1 VSTEP
6 AVAVIDLSKEPST
19 AVEAPA
25 SPTPPSPPR
34 LTDEVRQ
41 RLAVVGSDAMSWWA
55 TGFVVFVT
63 ALLRLVNLGHPPQ
76 IIFDE
81 TYYATEGQELL
92 AHGVEWRPESNTG
105 DFVVHPPLGKWLIA
119 LGEWAFRDGGQ
130 YTAFGW
136 RISAAIAGIISVLI
150 VTRITRRLFRSTVLG
165 CVAGLLMA
173 LDGLHFVLSRAAL
186 LDIFLTVFVVAAFGC
201 VMMDRDQRRVQVL
214 RALESGEK
222 PAFRIRGWLLL
233 GGLMLGC
240 AASVKQSGA
249 FFVPAV
255 FLIVL
260 IWEVGLRRT
269 ISSSAPWLHATRGIA
284 GWLGGF
290 TFIGVAAYIAS
301 WSGWFATDTG
311 YNRHWL
317 AAQGKSEMPIIGAL
331 INLWEYHK
339 AAYGFHRGLSSQHDY
354 QSWPWQW
361 LLMGRPVAFYW
372 ETNQPC
378 GAEKCAAEVLL
389 LGTPILWWS
398 FIPALAGLLWFGI
411 AQRDR
416 RAAGIGIMIAAG
428 LLPWFWYHYDGGRT
442 MFVFY
447 ALPAEPFLVM
457 AVVYVLGAIMGPA
470 PLATGDGMRLG
481 RIDSNVFFERR
492 GIGALVIGA
501 YVLLVA
507 ACFAYFYPIYVGE
520 SIPYEDWWAR
530 MWLGTRWV

>member
-1 VSTEP
+1 MSTEP
-6 AVAVIDLSKEPST
+6 AVAVIDLSKET
-19 AVEAPA
+19 Q
-25 SPTPPSPPR
+25 PSPVPPPPPPPGI
-34 LTDEVRQ
+34 TEEVRQ

-55 TGFVVFVT
+55 TGFVVFIT
-63 ALLRLVNLGHPPQ
+63 ALLRLVNLGRPPQ

-165 CVAGLLMA
+165 CVAGLLIA

-201 VMMDRDQRRVQVL
+201 VVMDRDQRRVRVL
-214 RALESGEK
+214 RALESGAK
-222 PAFRIRGWLLL
+222 PGFQIRWWLLL

-249 FFVPAV
+249 FFVPAI

-260 IWEVGLRRT
+260 IWEIGLRRT
-269 ISSSAPWLHATRGIA
+269 ISSSAPWLHAARGVA

-290 TFIGVAAYIAS
+290 TLIGFVAYIAS
-301 WSGWFATDTG
+301 WAGWFATDTG

-317 AAQGKSEMPIIGAL
+317 AAQGKSEPPIIGAL

-339 AAYGFHRGLSSQHDY
+339 AAYGFHRGLSSHHDY

-470 PLATGDGMRLG
+470 PLATGDGLGIG
-481 RIDSNVFFERR
+481 RINSNVFFERR
-492 GIGALVIGA
+492 GIGALAIGA